1 MNTQVET
8 SVENGVARVRI
19 KGGLCLDTVG
29 SVHQSVNLLTL
40 GAKTI
45 EFDFGSVTRAD
56 SAAAA
61 LCVEWL
67 SQAHKKGMSVKF
79 INTPDALMRIARV
92 NKLEDLFQEE
102 NVAIPQ

>member
-19 KGGLCLDTVG
+19 KGDLCLDSVG
-29 SVHQSVNLLTL
+29 SVHQRVNLSTL

-45 EFDFGSVTRAD
+45 EFDFGSVIRAD

-67 SQAHKKGMSVKF
+67 SQARSNGVSVKF
-79 INTPDALMRIARV
+79 INTPDVLMRIARV
-92 NKLEDLFQEE
+92 NKLEDLFQ
-102 NVAIPQ
+102 P